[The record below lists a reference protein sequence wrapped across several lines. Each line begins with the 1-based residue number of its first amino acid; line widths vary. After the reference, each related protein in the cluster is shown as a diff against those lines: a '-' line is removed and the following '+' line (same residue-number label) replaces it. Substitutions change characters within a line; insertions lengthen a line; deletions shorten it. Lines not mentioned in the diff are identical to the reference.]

1 MILGI
6 LTFLSALTI
15 SAVAIY
21 YSVAG
26 LAAIFAAAVIPIIVM
41 GVALEVGKLITAVWL
56 HRYWSQAAWW
66 LKTYLSL
73 AVFILMFITSMG
85 IFGFLSKAHIE
96 QTSLSQEQVALIET
110 LDDKETR
117 SQAKIDRWRG
127 ELDRLLSGEDI
138 RVDSLVEKEEEGLD
152 KIYARI
158 NKEKDALRADAK
170 FKVEQQQTRIEQA
183 QDRRDAEI
191 AAAEKKFEGTL
202 GGTKQYEDAVSKA
215 KQNEL
220 SVASRAQKEILAV
233 NTKLDEDLAK
243 IDTKYAGDIK
253 AINDRIQNL
262 RNQANT
268 KTVDIDSRVE
278 ELEGLIEVEQTNI
291 DEVNEEKFGY
301 EKEYRKLEAE
311 VGPIKYIA
319 EFIYG
324 EDANQNLLEA
334 AVRWVIII
342 IIFVFDPL
350 AVLLLIA
357 SQYTFNWNRSQKG
370 GSLPGKP
377 DPDPNPPFT
386 DDEWEQA
393 HRDNYEFD
401 RAKKIDENIP
411 PEVKNENNTREDS
424 KNTEEG
430 TQASSET
437 QDEESIQGQ
446 DETDP
451 TVDGTKETVVPQLS
465 KKNTDQYLLWSDV
478 DPDPQE
484 SVEQTE
490 TNPQKIVDSNQ
501 GELDFNERFDGE
513 SEEEY
518 VKRIWKKENPG
529 HTIELQKRLKNKGL
543 INEVPWADV
552 DNTISDMKNEGEWP
566 KQNIDDLDAWN
577 EWVEKANKEAENNPE
592 PVEKAQ
598 YTDVIEPTGFI
609 QNEEQSEKGI
619 FNKINEAR
627 VKIDFD
633 GLKQLEISEE
643 QYRDAS
649 QRNLMNKIQRLKDG
663 LITIDDLSSSEKDK
677 IAKLIKEDNRGT
689 KN

>member
-41 GVALEVGKLITAVWL
+41 GVALEVGKLVTAVWL
-56 HRYWSQAAWW
+56 HRYWSQATWW

-117 SQAKIDRWRG
+117 SSAKIERWRG
-127 ELDRLLSGEDI
+127 ELDRLMSGEDV
-138 RVDSLVEKEEEGLD
+138 RVDSLIEKEEIGLD

-158 NKEKDALRADAK
+158 NNEKDALREDAK
-170 FKVEQQQTRIEQA
+170 FKVEQQQTRIKQA

-191 AAAEKKFEGTL
+191 TAAEKKFEGSL
-202 GGTKQYEDAVSKA
+202 GGTKAYEDAVAKA

-233 NTKLDEDLAK
+233 NTKLDEDLSK
-243 IDTKYAGDIK
+243 VDVKYADDIK

-268 KTVDIDSRVE
+268 KTVDIDSRVD
-278 ELEGLIEVEQTNI
+278 ELESLIETEQVKI
-291 DEVNEEKFGY
+291 DAVNEEKFGY

-357 SQYTFNWNRSQKG
+357 SQYTFNWNRIQKG
-370 GSLPGKP
+370 GVLPGKF
-377 DPDPNPPFT
+377 DPDPRPTFS
-386 DDEWEQA
+386 DDDWDQA

-401 RAKKIDENIP
+401 RAKKIDENKG
-411 PEVKNENNTREDS
+411 PEI
-424 KNTEEG
+424 EEPK
-430 TQASSET
+430 Q
-437 QDEESIQGQ
+437 ES
-446 DETDP
+446 
-451 TVDGTKETVVPQLS
+451 VLS
-465 KKNTDQYLLWSDV
+465 KHDTDQYLIWPEV
-478 DPDPQE
+478 DPDIKNVEPK
-484 SVEQTE
+484 EQTLHE
-490 TNPQKIVDSNQ
+490 MAMEGFRQEQQDYEQ
-501 GELDFNERFDGE
+501 EELDFDKEPDVKKKLLNESDE
-513 SEEEY
+513 DY
-518 VKRIWKKENPG
+518 NKRIWKLENPES
-529 HTIELQKRLKNKGL
+529 TIDQQKKLKDKNL
-543 INEVPWADV
+543 IASLPWDDV
-552 DNTISDMKNEGEWP
+552 DNTIQDMKEDGEWP
-566 KQNIDDLDAWN
+566 KQKVDDLDAWN
-577 EWVEKANKEAENNPE
+577 EWVEKANAEAEQNPE
-592 PVEKAQ
+592 GKPQLTE
-598 YTDVIEPTGFI
+598 VIEPKGFI
-609 QNEEQSEKGI
+609 QNEEQQT
-619 FNKINEAR
+619 
-627 VKIDFD
+627 
-633 GLKQLEISEE
+633 GLWNQIETKRQEPNDESKKLEIDEQ

-649 QRNLMNKIQRLKDG
+649 QRKLEETIKRIKQG
-663 LITIDDLSSSEKDK
+663 SISIDDFSGKEKDK
-677 IAKLIKEDNRGT
+677 IISAIENEEKIDKEN
-689 KN
+689 